1 MMMENVINHNSQE
14 IKELFY
20 VLDEAT
26 ESLEES
32 NPKSVLDGEAFLNN
46 RQVCEKLHISQRTLQ
61 DYRDRGYIAFYK
73 LEGKILYAESD
84 ILKMLEDNY
93 YKAWSE

>member
-1 MMMENVINHNSQE
+1 MENVINHNSQE
-14 IKELFY
+14 IKELLF

-26 ESLEES
+26 ESLEEHKPQTS
-32 NPKSVLDGEAFLNN
+32 LEGETFLNN

>member
-1 MMMENVINHNSQE
+1 MENVINHNSQE

-26 ESLEES
+26 ESLEE
-32 NPKSVLDGEAFLNN
+32 PKSVFSRETFLNN
-46 RQVCEKLHISQRTLQ
+46 REVCEKLHISQRTLQ
-61 DYRDRGYIAFYK
+61 DYRDRRYIAFYK